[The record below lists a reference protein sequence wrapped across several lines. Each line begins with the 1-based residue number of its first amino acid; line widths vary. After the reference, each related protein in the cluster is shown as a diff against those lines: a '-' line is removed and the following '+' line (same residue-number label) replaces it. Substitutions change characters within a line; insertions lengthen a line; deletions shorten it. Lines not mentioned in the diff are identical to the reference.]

1 MGFTNSEAVSVL
13 ASVMGGELGLLTAAS
28 DNGGYTEV
36 SVDGYKRVSSI
47 GKITTDGRKC
57 SNANLIL
64 MFEARGAATADYFGF
79 FSGNTLRF
87 WGEIEGGLSMTDGT
101 VPVIRAGELEL
112 EVLES

>member
-1 MGFTNSEAVSVL
+1 
-13 ASVMGGELGLLTAAS
+13 
-28 DNGGYTEV
+28 
-36 SVDGYKRVSSI
+36 
-47 GKITTDGRKC
+47 
-57 SNANLIL
+57 
-64 MFEARGAATADYFGF
+64 MFEARGDATADYFGF